1 MQENQRDMTKPFQRA
16 GRGAPATGRA
26 LKALIFD
33 VDGTLADTERDG
45 HRVAFNRVFVEAGL
59 DWRWDVGLY
68 GHLLRVTGGKERM
81 RYYVDRYRPDFRR
94 PPDYDDLIVRLHAAK
109 TAHYT
114 KMLAEEGIPAR
125 PGVVRLL
132 KEARAAGLRLAI
144 ATTTTPDNVYTLLRT
159 AVAPDAR
166 SWFDVIGAGEVVP
179 KKKPAPDIYRYVL
192 ERLGLDARECL
203 AFEDS
208 ENGIIAARAAGV
220 PTVITVTEYTKDQRF
235 DGAMLV
241 LDHLGEPE
249 SPCHVIACSANVSP
263 DAMVNLDWLR
273 RVHASAQM

>member
-1 MQENQRDMTKPFQRA
+1 MTKPFQGA
-16 GRGAPATGRA
+16 GRGAPAAGCA

-45 HRVAFNRVFVEAGL
+45 HRVAFNRVFAEAGL
-59 DWRWDVGLY
+59 DWRWDVDLY

-94 PPDYDDLIVRLHAAK
+94 PPDYDDLILRLHAAK

-192 ERLGLDARECL
+192 ERLGLDACECL

-208 ENGIIAARAAGV
+208 ENGILAARAAGV

-249 SPCHVIACSANVSP
+249 SPCRVIARSANVSP

-273 RVHASAQM
+273 RVHASVVR